1 MHGSNLGSIPSDST
15 NLRRELVKVFSF
27 RIPDQDRLFIE
38 AKAKEMD
45 MQPTV
50 YVRQLVSDAITQKR
64 AETTT
69 SPEPPE
75 QASVEPGA
83 ITQIEKGPFQKPEK
97 KKWWNPW
104 G

>member
-1 MHGSNLGSIPSDST
+1 
-15 NLRRELVKVFSF
+15 
-27 RIPDQDRLFIE
+27 
-38 AKAKEMD
+38 

-83 ITQIEKGPFQKPEK
+83 ITQNRKRSVPETGEKEVVEPMGIIYGKI
-97 KKWWNPW
+97 
-104 G
+104 